1 MYYLLSFIIKAL
13 SYIPF
18 WLLYI
23 LSDGLYY
30 IVYYVVKYRRRL
42 VRKNLTESF
51 PEKSEQEIIKIE
63 KKFYHY
69 FTDIILESVKMA
81 TISPKEIQRRMKL
94 MNVEGLKETMR
105 TGKSASVFMGHYGNW
120 EWVSSLPLHLDE
132 GMLGVQV

>member
-69 FTDIILESVKMA
+69 FISRGAFCQYPESAKILKKHICEDSFFL
-81 TISPKEIQRRMKL
+81 SF
-94 MNVEGLKETMR
+94 
-105 TGKSASVFMGHYGNW
+105 S
-120 EWVSSLPLHLDE
+120 
-132 GMLGVQV
+132 